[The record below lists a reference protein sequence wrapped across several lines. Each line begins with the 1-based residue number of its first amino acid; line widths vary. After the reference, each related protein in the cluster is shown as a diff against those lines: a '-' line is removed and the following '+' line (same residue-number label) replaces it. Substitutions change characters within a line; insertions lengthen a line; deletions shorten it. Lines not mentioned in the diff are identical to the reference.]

1 MNKRQILASLN
12 NIANTLDNSGLYK
25 EANTITNVMK
35 KLAQEQNLDN
45 PPFDIPDDSEQQ
57 IRDIK
62 HSYLND
68 ILDGHPALM
77 VIVDLY
83 NEIENLMYQM
93 TDPKALDYLATKEI
107 NQGDDYFD
115 NYYRQIIEAIKK
127 ATEDSSQQTKILVKF
142 MNEVSKNMNIFNK
155 KNYTRFLT
163 VMMTKVL
170 EFEKSLMQQQ
180 NDGK

>member
-12 NIANTLDNSGLYK
+12 NIANSLDNSGLYK
-25 EANTITNVMK
+25 EATSITNLMK
-35 KLAQEQNLDN
+35 KIAQEQNLDN

-57 IRDIK
+57 IREIK

-68 ILDGHPALM
+68 LLGGHPALM
-77 VIVDLY
+77 VIIDLY

-115 NYYRQIIEAIKK
+115 NYYRQIIEAIKG

-142 MNEVSKNMNIFNK
+142 MDEISQNMNIFNK
-155 KNYTRFLT
+155 KSYTRFLT
-163 VMMTKVL
+163 RMMTKVL
-170 EFEKSLMQQQ
+170 EFEKSLMQQK
-180 NDGK
+180 NEGI